1 MILRRKLGHIC
12 SRLNLVLFPVSI
24 SISEY
29 LMPENRPTTP
39 YTLALTLTERYQGFS
54 LAADLFFQR
63 ATSRS
68 SQVCAFGRH
77 HPFIIVQF
85 PELHADIKEGIPK
98 TIVTSVD
105 SSYKIILSFSSD
117 SGTTL
122 FGDSKSISR
131 ALVVMMGIMDGPPA
145 NDNVA
150 RTDIFFGRRVNWPWL
165 LEGAAEKHAKSG
177 GASFNE
183 ISM

>member
-1 MILRRKLGHIC
+1 
-12 SRLNLVLFPVSI
+12 
-24 SISEY
+24 
-29 LMPENRPTTP
+29 MPENRPTTP